1 MAAPQRLQKG
11 YAMSERTVLLVWAN
25 LIIVSISLLLNAV
38 MDSERNE
45 KISALELKVA
55 ALEKGAQ

>member
-1 MAAPQRLQKG
+1 
-11 YAMSERTVLLVWAN
+11 MSERTVLLVWAN